1 MSLVHNIRPS
11 SLDLNLLRVFDVLLE
26 ERSVTRAGAR
36 LGLTQSA
43 VSHALNRLRYMLND
57 ELFVRGPAG
66 MQPTP
71 RAVEM
76 GPQVHAALN
85 QLQAAL
91 APSDFDPATSERR
104 FAVVAGAYAS
114 AILAP
119 PMASRLAQAAPRC
132 ELLIAELANDVLER
146 TDARRVDFM
155 VGSVLAAPE
164 RFARE
169 TLLTEELVWV
179 VRSGHPVFA
188 GERIELQTLVSVPHV
203 VIARSLPGLIE
214 DGGERRA
221 FVSRAS
227 WEDAGAFEAALASRG
242 LTRRVGVSVPDTY
255 TALAVASRTDMATL
269 IPRRLALM
277 SAQVGRVKLID
288 PPYESPAVDV
298 SLLYLRERLAE
309 PAMVWM
315 RDLIRGVAA
324 GL

>member
-1 MSLVHNIRPS
+1 MIQ
-11 SLDLNLLRVFDVLLE
+11 DLNLLRVFDVLLE
-26 ERSVTRAGAR
+26 ERSVTRTGAR

-57 ELFVRGPAG
+57 DLFVRGSNG

-76 GPQVHAALN
+76 GPPVHAALN
-85 QLQAAL
+85 QLAAAL
-91 APSDFDPATSERR
+91 APPDFDPATSERR
-104 FAVVAGAYAS
+104 FAVVTGAYAS

-119 PMASRLAQAAPRC
+119 PLSSRLAEAAPRA
-132 ELLIAELANDVLER
+132 ELTFAELALDVLER
-146 TDARRVDFM
+146 MDARRVDFM

-179 VRSGHPVFA
+179 VRAGHPVFQGGPVGLEA
-188 GERIELQTLVSVPHV
+188 LVSVPHV
-203 VIARSLPGLIE
+203 VMARSMPGLIE

-242 LTRRVGVSVPDTY
+242 LTRQVGVSVPDTY

-269 IPRRLALM
+269 IPRRLALL
-277 SAQVGRVKLID
+277 SAQGGRVRLID
-288 PPYESPAVDV
+288 PPYESPRVDV
-298 SLLYLRERLAE
+298 ALVYLRERLAE
-309 PAMVWM
+309 PAIAWM
-315 RDLIRGVAA
+315 HAQIRAVAA

>member
-1 MSLVHNIRPS
+1 MN
-11 SLDLNLLRVFDVLLE
+11 LDLNLLRVFDVLLE
-26 ERSVTRAGAR
+26 ERSVTRTGAR

-43 VSHALNRLRYMLND
+43 VSHALNRLRYVLGD

-85 QLQAAL
+85 QLTAAL

-119 PMASRLAQAAPRC
+119 PIAGRLAADAPRC

-146 TDARRVDFM
+146 ADARRVDFL
-155 VGSVLAAPE
+155 VGSVLVAPE

-169 TLLTEELVWV
+169 SLMTEELVWV
-179 VRSGHPVFA
+179 VRNGHPRFQ
-188 GERIELQTLVSVPHV
+188 GPRIDLETLVSVPHV
-203 VIARSLPGLIE
+203 VIARSVPGLVE

-227 WEDAGAFEAALASRG
+227 WEDAGAFEAALAARG
-242 LTRRVGVSVPDTY
+242 LTRQVGVSVPDTY

-269 IPRRLALM
+269 IPRRLALL
-277 SAQVGRVKLID
+277 SAQGGRVQLVD
-288 PPYESPAVDV
+288 PPYESPSVDV
-298 SLLYLRERLAE
+298 SVLYLRERLAE
-309 PAMVWM
+309 PAIAWM
-315 RDLIRGVAA
+315 RELIRDVAA

>member
-1 MSLVHNIRPS
+1 MNVTHN
-11 SLDLNLLRVFDVLLE
+11 LDLNLLRVFDVLLE

-43 VSHALNRLRYMLND
+43 VSHALNRLRYMLSD

-76 GPQVHAALN
+76 GPQVHAALS

-104 FAVVAGAYAS
+104 FTVIAGAYAS
-114 AILAP
+114 AVLAP
-119 PMASRLAQAAPRC
+119 RIASQLAEAAPQS
-132 ELLIAELANDVLER
+132 ELMIAELSLDVLER
-146 TDARRVDFM
+146 LDARRADFL
-155 VGSVLAAPE
+155 VGNVLAAPE
-164 RFARE
+164 RFSRE

-179 VRSGHPVFA
+179 VRRDHPAFQ
-188 GERIELQTLVSVPHV
+188 GNNIDLQTLVSTPHV
-203 VIARSLPGLIE
+203 VIARNMPGLIE
-214 DGGERRA
+214 EGGERRA

-227 WEDAGAFEAALASRG
+227 WEDAGAFEAALASGG
-242 LTRRVGVSVPDTY
+242 LTRRIGVSVPDTY

-269 IPRRLALM
+269 IPRRLAQL
-277 SAQVGRVKLID
+277 SAQGGRVKLIE
-288 PPYESPAVDV
+288 PPYASPPVDV
-298 SLLYLRERLAE
+298 NLLFLRERLAE
-309 PAMVWM
+309 PAIAWM
-315 RDLIRGVAA
+315 RDQIRDVAA